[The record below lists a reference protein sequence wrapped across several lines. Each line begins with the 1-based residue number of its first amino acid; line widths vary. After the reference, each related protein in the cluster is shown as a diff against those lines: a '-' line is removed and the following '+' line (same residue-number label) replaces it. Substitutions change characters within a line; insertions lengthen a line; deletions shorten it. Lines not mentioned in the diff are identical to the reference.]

1 MRGKIPTSASRLRDD
16 KWWRS
21 LGVLLFT
28 ASTAAAQPITP
39 LPSRLTDAQFW
50 QFVTDVSEAGGYFRS
65 DNFLSNEATFQHV
78 IPDLQQRFSSGGVYL
93 GVGPEQNFT
102 YIAAIRPKIAI
113 VFDIRRQ
120 NMIEHL
126 LYKAI
131 FEQSTDR
138 AEFLSRLFS
147 RPRPAGLDTGS
158 TVAALFD
165 AYASATPDSALYRR
179 NARAVFRTLVETHGF
194 RLTSE
199 DSAGLTYVYDAFF
212 MAGPDLN
219 YSFSPARPQ
228 FMRGRMPTYAE
239 LMTEDD
245 GRGAAR
251 SYLATEGTYRW
262 LRDLEGRNLLI
273 PVVGDFAG
281 PKAIRAVGGYLRAHG
296 ATVSAFYT
304 SNVEQYLFR
313 QGDDW
318 SKYYENVGTLPL
330 DTLSVFI
337 RAVFNG
343 SRMFVSPSAPV
354 PQPSASSGVGGFYG
368 MRSETTL
375 SSILET
381 LKAMKD
387 GRLTS
392 YSEAVQIPKL

>member
-1 MRGKIPTSASRLRDD
+1 MRMTLWRWQAVVPLFVAS
-16 KWWRS
+16 
-21 LGVLLFT
+21 VAT
-28 ASTAAAQPITP
+28 AQATTP
-39 LPSRLTDAQFW
+39 LPSRLSDAQFW
-50 QFVTDVSEAGGYFRS
+50 QFVNDVSEPGGYFRS

-78 IPDLQQRFSSGGVYL
+78 IPELQQRFGSGGVYL

-102 YIAAIRPKIAI
+102 YIAALKPKMAI

-131 FEQSTDR
+131 FEQSSDR
-138 AEFLSRLFS
+138 AEFLSHLFS
-147 RPRPAGLDTGS
+147 RPRPSGLDTAA

-165 AYASATPDSALYRR
+165 AFAQVAGDSALHRR
-179 NARAVFRTLVETHGF
+179 NVRAVFRSLVETHGF

-199 DSAGLTYVYDAFF
+199 DSAGLSYVYDAFF

-219 YSFSPARPQ
+219 YSFSPTRPQ

-245 GRGAAR
+245 GRGVAR
-251 SYLATEGTYRW
+251 SYLATESNYRW
-262 LRDLEGRNLLI
+262 LRDLEGRNMLI

-281 PKAIRAVGGYLRAHG
+281 PKAIHAVGGYLRAHG

-343 SRMFVSPSAPV
+343 SRMFVSPSSPAPV

-381 LKAMKD
+381 LKAMKE

-392 YSEAVQIPKL
+392 YSEAVQIPRL

>member
-1 MRGKIPTSASRLRDD
+1 MSLTRWRLLAIVPAFVASAATAQTSTLPARL
-16 KWWRS
+16 S
-21 LGVLLFT
+21 
-28 ASTAAAQPITP
+28 
-39 LPSRLTDAQFW
+39 DAQFW
-50 QFVTDVSEAGGYFRS
+50 QFVNDVSEAGGYFRS
-65 DNFLSNEATFQHV
+65 DNFLSNETTFQHV
-78 IPDLQQRFSSGGVYL
+78 IPDLQQRFATGGVYL

-102 YIAAIRPKIAI
+102 YIAAMRPRVAI

-131 FEQSTDR
+131 FEQSSDR
-138 AEFLSRLFS
+138 ADFLSHLFS
-147 RPRPAGLDTGS
+147 RPKPSGLDTA
-158 TVAALFD
+158 TAVAALFD
-165 AYASATPDSALYRR
+165 AFATATPDSALYRR
-179 NARAVFRTLVETHGF
+179 NVRAVFHALVENHGF

-199 DSAGLTYVYDAFF
+199 DSAALTYVYDAFF

-219 YSFSPARPQ
+219 YSFSPTRPQ

-245 GRGAAR
+245 GRGVAR
-251 SYLATEGTYRW
+251 SYLATEAGYRW
-262 LRDLEGRNLLI
+262 LRDMEGRNLVI

-281 PKAIRAVGGYLRAHG
+281 TKAIRAVGQFLRAHG

-318 SKYYENVGTLPL
+318 SKYYENVATLPL
-330 DTLSVFI
+330 DSSSVFI

-343 SRMFVSPSAPV
+343 NRMFASPSSPPPV
-354 PQPSASSGVGGFYG
+354 QPPTASTGISNFYA
-368 MRSETTL
+368 MRSETSL
-375 SSILET
+375 SSILAT
-381 LKAMKD
+381 VKAMRE
-387 GRLTS
+387 GRLTT
-392 YSEAVQIPKL
+392 YAEAVQIPRQ

>member
-1 MRGKIPTSASRLRDD
+1 VNRRWLFAMMLP
-16 KWWRS
+16 S
-21 LGVLLFT
+21 LVANIAT
-28 ASTAAAQPITP
+28 AQTPAP
-39 LPSRLTDAQFW
+39 LPSRLSDAQFW
-50 QFVTDVSEAGGYFRS
+50 QFISDVSEPGGYFRS
-65 DNFLSNEATFQHV
+65 DNFLSNETSFQHV
-78 IPDLQQRFSSGGVYL
+78 IPDLQQRFVAGGVYL

-102 YIAAIRPKIAI
+102 YIAAIKPKIAI

-131 FEQSTDR
+131 FEQSSDR
-138 AEFLSRLFS
+138 AEFLARLFS
-147 RPRPAGLDTGS
+147 RARPSGLDTATS
-158 TVAALFD
+158 AVALFT
-165 AYASATPDSALYRR
+165 AYAAIPPDSAFYRR
-179 NARAVFRTLVETHGF
+179 NTRAVFHSLVDSHGF

-199 DSAGLTYVYDAFF
+199 DSAALTYVYDAFF
-212 MAGPDLN
+212 MAGPELN

-239 LMTEDD
+239 LMTEND
-245 GRGAAR
+245 GHDVPR
-251 SYLATEGTYRW
+251 SYLATEANYRW
-262 LRDLEGRNLLI
+262 LRDLEARNLLI
-273 PVVGDFAG
+273 PLVGDFAG
-281 PKAIRAVGGYLRAHG
+281 PKAIRAVGTYLRAHN

-318 SKYYENVGTLPL
+318 SKYYENVATLPL
-330 DTLSVFI
+330 DSSSVFI

-343 SRMFVSPSAPV
+343 GRGFGVTVAPSA
-354 PQPSASSGVGGFYG
+354 QPPTPNSGFGGYFGG

-381 LKAMKD
+381 IKAMRD

-392 YSEAVQIPKL
+392 YADAVQIPR